1 VDNQAGR
8 RIKIGQDSQ
17 TEELSRIRFLV
28 ETTVDGRRN
37 ENRIDD
43 WCRHRNHTQGGFK
56 VGVLRRARQGKA
68 KGYQTLRELPQVP
81 KTKNAQHATYPRPV
95 CLRPSCFFIVP
106 RLSRPVFL
114 FFHESG
120 KQPATIDFPC
130 RREFSKNVPF
140 SPPSPGRSVPRNHW
154 SRPAVFPQP
163 GLISGRT

>member
-1 VDNQAGR
+1 VVTRTGVDNQAGR

-68 KGYQTLRELPQVP
+68 KGYQTLRELPQAPRP
-81 KTKNAQHATYPRPV
+81 KTRNTQPTPVLFACAQVAFLL
-95 CLRPSCFFIVP
+95 CLDSLDPSFCF
-106 RLSRPVFL
+106 SM
-114 FFHESG
+114 SQG
-120 KQPATIDFPC
+120 SSQPP
-130 RREFSKNVPF
+130 
-140 SPPSPGRSVPRNHW
+140 
-154 SRPAVFPQP
+154 
-163 GLISGRT
+163 